1 MMLKL
6 ESATRFRFGCSD
18 SCIEPLFVL
27 NRFYVAFDYVSK
39 CLRRAM
45 ETASDL
51 QLAAVL
57 RDAFLYALQA
67 EVPLTDAGAAFW
79 NLVGTDPL
87 TFSSGASAAEAVRG

>member
-1 MMLKL
+1 
-6 ESATRFRFGCSD
+6 
-18 SCIEPLFVL
+18 
-27 NRFYVAFDYVSK
+27 
-39 CLRRAM
+39 M